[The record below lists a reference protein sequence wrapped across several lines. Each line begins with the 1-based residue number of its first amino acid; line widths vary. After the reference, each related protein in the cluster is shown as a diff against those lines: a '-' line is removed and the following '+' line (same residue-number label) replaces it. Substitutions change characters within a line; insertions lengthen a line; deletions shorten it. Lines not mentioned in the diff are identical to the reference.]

1 MSVAQGIAIANV
13 IAEYVL
19 LSSYTVR
26 TFGGGGRSTD
36 LLFVFLEYS
45 YILWIVMIFCKH
57 HICIINMEIAYL

>member
-26 TFGGGGRSTD
+26 TFGGGGGAEV
-36 LLFVFLEYS
+36 LIFYLFS
-45 YILWIVMIFCKH
+45 
-57 HICIINMEIAYL
+57 